1 MSKYPTVKLGDV
13 CEILNG
19 FAFKSQNYSKTGIR
33 IIRISNV
40 QKGYIED
47 KDPKFCPLDS
57 LGSLQNFVLKVNDI
71 VLSLTGNVGR
81 VAMIKEHHLPAA
93 LNQRVA
99 CLRPIDEKIL
109 NTKYL
114 FQILNSDLFERRCID
129 SAKGIAQKNMSTE
142 WLKLYEISLPVLK
155 TQNKISSILQ
165 KITALISKRKE
176 QLVKLDLLAKSRFFY
191 ELTTPKT
198 EVAA

>member
-47 KDPKFCPLDS
+47 KDPKFYPLDS